1 MIGSIALVSALLT
14 AAPADRP
21 RAIPPR
27 VAEPDLHLDPK
38 VLEVPDLD
46 LDLHGFEMPD
56 LHLDVRG
63 FEMPDLDLSD
73 LRHELGKLRSLARLR
88 DLDLTGPGLL
98 ALRDEDEDSE
108 DPDDEASD
116 AGTSD
121 RARQER
127 DRAAR
132 DRDRAARDR
141 DRETRDRDRETRD
154 RDRWDQGRWDR
165 SRWGSRSDDEDASSE
180 QPSSRAAGKNGAAT
194 LAVKGPVTFR
204 LRVQS
209 GEVEVVPSDKPQIA
223 LSVDGVPV
231 AGGVQLLQFGDR
243 VEAEFSGRRQL
254 RRGRL
259 RVELPKG
266 SNVDFDSTSGDVS
279 VQEVGGDVRVR
290 TMSGDVKVKG
300 ARNADVQS
308 VSGDVSLN
316 VTGPRLRLH
325 LVSGTALVTTADPA
339 VQLAF
344 QSASGNLEWSGV
356 CAKGC
361 HLSTETVSGEI
372 KLQPDASKSSFQ
384 LSYASHSGDLRDELK
399 LEVKRAPRRK
409 HGMGGWVEAVYG
421 KGEGV
426 IECDAFSGDVIVR
439 KK

>member
-1 MIGSIALVSALLT
+1 MIGGIALVAALL
-14 AAPADRP
+14 AATPADRP
-21 RAIPPR
+21 RADVPR
-27 VAEPDLHLDPK
+27 GAGPNLHLDHHDF
-38 VLEVPDLD
+38 EVPDLD
-46 LDLHGFEMPD
+46 LDLRD
-56 LHLDVRG
+56 L
-63 FEMPDLDLSD
+63 ET
-73 LRHELGKLRSLARLR
+73 LR
-88 DLDLTGPGLL
+88 DLDLPDLRLGDLRSLEKLHSLDLRGSGLL
-98 ALRDEDEDSE
+98 ATRDQDEEEGDQEDQT
-108 DPDDEASD
+108 AD

-121 RARQER
+121 RATRER
-127 DRAAR
+127 DRATR
-132 DRDRAARDR
+132 DRDRAM
-141 DRETRDRDRETRD
+141 RE
-154 RDRWDQGRWDR
+154 RDRWDRGRWDR
-165 SRWGSRSDDEDASSE
+165 SRWGSRFDDDEDGSGE
-180 QPSSRAAGKNGAAT
+180 KPSARAIGKNGAAA

-223 LSVDGVPV
+223 LSVGGVPV
-231 AGGVQLLQFGDR
+231 TGDVQLLQFGDR

-279 VQEVGGDVRVR
+279 VQDVGGDVRVR

-300 ARNADVQS
+300 ARNADLQS
-308 VSGDVSLN
+308 VSGDVN
-316 VTGPRLRLH
+316 VDVTGARVRLH
-325 LVSGTALVTTADPA
+325 LVSGTAFVTTADPA

-344 QSASGNLEWSGV
+344 QSASGNLEWNGV

-361 HLSTETVSGEI
+361 HLSAETVSGEI

-384 LSYASHSGDLRDELK
+384 LSYASHSGDLHDELK

>member
-1 MIGSIALVSALLT
+1 MIGSIALVSALL
-14 AAPADRP
+14 AATPADRP
-21 RAIPPR
+21 GAP
-27 VAEPDLHLDPK
+27 EPDLN
-38 VLEVPDLD
+38 
-46 LDLHGFEMPD
+46 LDLHGFEMHD
-56 LHLDVRG
+56 LHFDLRG

-73 LRHELGKLRSLARLR
+73 LRRELGKLRSLARLR

-127 DRAAR
+127 DRA
-132 DRDRAARDR
+132 
-141 DRETRDRDRETRD
+141 TRDRDL
-154 RDRWDQGRWDR
+154 WNQGRWDR
-165 SRWGSRSDDEDASSE
+165 SRWRSRFDDEDASGE

-209 GEVEVVPSDKPQIA
+209 GEVEVVASDKPQIA

-308 VSGDVSLN
+308 VSGDVNVN

>member
-1 MIGSIALVSALLT
+1 MIGSIALVSALL
-14 AAPADRP
+14 AATPADRP
-21 RAIPPR
+21 GAP
-27 VAEPDLHLDPK
+27 EPDLNLG
-38 VLEVPDLD
+38 
-46 LDLHGFEMPD
+46 LHGFEMPD
-56 LHLDVRG
+56 LHFDLRG

-73 LRHELGKLRSLARLR
+73 LRRELGKLRSLARLR

-108 DPDDEASD
+108 DSDDEASD

-127 DRAAR
+127 DRA
-132 DRDRAARDR
+132 
-141 DRETRDRDRETRD
+141 TRDRDL
-154 RDRWDQGRWDR
+154 WNQGRWDR
-165 SRWGSRSDDEDASSE
+165 SRWRSRFDDEDASGE

-209 GEVEVVPSDKPQIA
+209 GEVEVVASDKPQIA

-308 VSGDVSLN
+308 VSGDVNVN

>member
-1 MIGSIALVSALLT
+1 MIGSIALVAALLA

-21 RAIPPR
+21 RANLPR
-27 VAEPDLHLDPK
+27 AGDPDLRLD
-38 VLEVPDLD
+38 LRGFEMPDPR

-56 LHLDVRG
+56 LHLDLRG
-63 FEMPDLDLSD
+63 L
-73 LRHELGKLRSLARLR
+73 
-88 DLDLTGPGLL
+88 GLL
-98 ALRDEDEDSE
+98 AMRDQDEDDEDHDE
-108 DPDDEASD
+108 EASD
-116 AGTSD
+116 AGSSD
-121 RARQER
+121 RRARER
-127 DRAAR
+127 DRIER
-132 DRDRAARDR
+132 ER
-141 DRETRDRDRETRD
+141 DRERRARE
-154 RDRWDQGRWDR
+154 RWR
-165 SRWGSRSDDEDASSE
+165 SRFGSDDESFGE
-180 QPSSRAAGKNGAAT
+180 QPSARSTGKNGAAA

-223 LSVDGVPV
+223 LSVEGVPIT
-231 AGGVQLLQFGDR
+231 GEVQLLQFGDR

-266 SNVDFDSTSGDVS
+266 SNLDFDSTSGDVS

-308 VSGDVSLN
+308 VSGDVAVS

-325 LVSGTALVTTADPA
+325 LVSGTALATTADPA

>member
-1 MIGSIALVSALLT
+1 MIGSIALVAALL
-14 AAPADRP
+14 AATPADRP
-21 RAIPPR
+21 RATLPR
-27 VAEPDLHLDPK
+27 AGEPDLH
-38 VLEVPDLD
+38 
-46 LDLHGFEMPD
+46 LDLHGFEMPE
-56 LHLDVRG
+56 LHLDLPG
-63 FEMPDLDLSD
+63 L
-73 LRHELGKLRSLARLR
+73 
-88 DLDLTGPGLL
+88 GLL
-98 ALRDEDEDSE
+98 AMRDEDEDDE
-108 DPDDEASD
+108 DHEDEASD
-116 AGTSD
+116 AGPSD
-121 RARQER
+121 RARRER
-127 DRAAR
+127 DRIER
-132 DRDRAARDR
+132 QR
-141 DRETRDRDRETRD
+141 DRER
-154 RDRWDQGRWDR
+154 R
-165 SRWGSRSDDEDASSE
+165 SRERWRSRFGSDDESSGE
-180 QPSSRAAGKNGAAT
+180 QPSARATGKNGAAA

-223 LSVDGVPV
+223 LSVGGVPIT
-231 AGGVQLLQFGDR
+231 GEVQLLQFGDR

-254 RRGRL
+254 RRGSL

-266 SNVDFDSTSGDVS
+266 SNLDFDSTSGDVS

-308 VSGDVSLN
+308 VSGDVTVS

-325 LVSGTALVTTADPA
+325 LVSGTALATTADPA

>member
-1 MIGSIALVSALLT
+1 MIGSIALVSALL
-14 AAPADRP
+14 AATPADRP
-21 RAIPPR
+21 RAR
-27 VAEPDLHLDPK
+27 EPDLHLD
-38 VLEVPDLD
+38 LR
-46 LDLHGFEMPD
+46 GFEMPD
-56 LHLDVRG
+56 LHVDLRG
-63 FEMPDLDLSD
+63 FEMPDFDLSD
-73 LRHELGKLRSLARLR
+73 LRHQLGKLRSLERLR
-88 DLDLTGPGLL
+88 DLDLTGPF
-98 ALRDEDEDSE
+98 ALRDEDEDQGGE

-121 RARQER
+121 RTRQQR
-127 DRAAR
+127 DRA
-132 DRDRAARDR
+132 
-141 DRETRDRDRETRD
+141 TRDRDLWD
-154 RDRWDQGRWDR
+154 RGRWDHF
-165 SRWGSRSDDEDASSE
+165 RWRNHFDDDAESGE
-180 QPSSRAAGKNGAAT
+180 RPSARAAGKNGAAA

-223 LSVDGVPV
+223 LSV
-231 AGGVQLLQFGDR
+231 GGAPITGDVQLLQFGDR

-308 VSGDVSLN
+308 VSGDVTVS

-325 LVSGTALVTTADPA
+325 LVSGTAFATTADPA

-361 HLSTETVSGEI
+361 HLSTETVSGDI
-372 KLQPDASKSSFQ
+372 KLQPDASNSSFQ
-384 LSYASHSGDLRDELK
+384 LSYASHSGDLRDEMK
-399 LEVKRAPRRK
+399 LEVKRAPRRR

-426 IECDAFSGDVIVR
+426 IECDAFSGDVVVR